1 MGLSIHRKKRAKNVR
16 AATICE
22 CMSPPNLPSAS
33 ESNILPLHS
42 ILAQKKIWIKCFLCD
57 ISMLS
62 NLESNFWIFRSENAV
77 DLRFLPSIR
86 KNMIFIDKIIVDVF
100 IRFVRAVTLNSNSAW
115 LGSLQYSNNFQNA
128 KNFCYHAQL

>member
-1 MGLSIHRKKRAKNVR
+1 MGLSIHRKKRVKNVR

-33 ESNILPLHS
+33 ESNILRLRS

-86 KNMIFIDKIIVDVF
+86 KNMIFIDKIIVDAF
-100 IRFVRAVTLNSNSAW
+100 IRFVRAVTLSSNSAW